1 MLTTGY
7 RQLAVTGDGNSIGI
21 VDFAD
26 ILSAPLR
33 PRMTSPTQ

>member
-21 VDFAD
+21 VD
-26 ILSAPLR
+26 ITEIPGRRSAR
-33 PRMTSPTQ
+33 A